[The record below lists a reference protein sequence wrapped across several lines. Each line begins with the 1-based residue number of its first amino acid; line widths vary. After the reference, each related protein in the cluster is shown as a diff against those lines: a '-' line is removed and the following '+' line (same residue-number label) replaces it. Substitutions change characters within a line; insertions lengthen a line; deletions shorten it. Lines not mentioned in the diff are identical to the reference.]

1 MAQMPK
7 IYAPTPAQ
15 SIAVARGMP
24 VSKVASL
31 NATIS
36 EPNSS
41 NPTTSETEFTLRRDF
56 QHNAGAEDA
65 RSQNLP
71 RHGGRL
77 AVPTQVFSW
86 LVDQFSGSNAT
97 EYDSDHQ
104 ARRIG
109 GIVTKAIKTYE
120 TNSKVIHRNPEV
132 TGTELSIRL

>member
-36 EPNSS
+36 EPNPS
-41 NPTTSETEFTLRRDF
+41 NPNTSETEFTLRRDF

-65 RSQNLP
+65 RSHNLP
-71 RHGGRL
+71 RLGGRL

-86 LVDQFSGSNAT
+86 LVDQFNGSNAT